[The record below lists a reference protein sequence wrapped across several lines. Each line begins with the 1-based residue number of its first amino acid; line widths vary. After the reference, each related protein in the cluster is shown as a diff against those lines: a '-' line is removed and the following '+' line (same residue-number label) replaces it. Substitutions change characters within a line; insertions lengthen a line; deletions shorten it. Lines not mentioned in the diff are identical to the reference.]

1 MNYVGGFF
9 NLLNGYALVGGLT
22 SLVGFTLHGAIFLS
36 MKTSDDLQERCHKL
50 AFKLW
55 IPAVVLLLVF
65 GVSTYLA
72 TDILDKL
79 GVNPGVIPILSAV
92 TLLLAGYFLR
102 IRRDGWAFAMTAL
115 SIATTTLTLFLI
127 LFPRVMVSSLN
138 PDWSLT
144 VYNASSSEY
153 TLRIMTIIALIL
165 VPVVLIYQGWTY
177 YVFRKRLTAESEL
190 EY

>member
-9 NLLNGYALVGGLT
+9 NLLNWYALIGGLT

-36 MKTSDDLQERCHKL
+36 LKTSDDLQEKSHNL
-50 AFKLW
+50 ALKLW
-55 IPAVVLLLVF
+55 IPTVVLLLAF
-65 GVSTYLA
+65 GVSTYFA
-72 TDILDKL
+72 TDIVEKL
-79 GVNPGVIPILSAV
+79 GVNPGVVPILAAV
-92 TLLLAGYFLR
+92 ALLLAGYFLR

-115 SIATTTLTLFLI
+115 SIATTTITLFMI

-144 VYNASSSEY
+144 IYTASSSDY
-153 TLRIMTIIALIL
+153 TLRVMTIVAVIF
-165 VPVVLIYQGWTY
+165 VPIVLIYQGWTY
-177 YVFRKRLTAESEL
+177 YVFRKRLTTQSEL